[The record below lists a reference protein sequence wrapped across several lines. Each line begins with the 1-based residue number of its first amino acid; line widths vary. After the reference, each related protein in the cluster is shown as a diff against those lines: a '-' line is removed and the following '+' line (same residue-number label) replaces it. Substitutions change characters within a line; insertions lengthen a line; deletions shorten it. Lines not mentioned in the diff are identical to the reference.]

1 MRQRV
6 SSGSPFESTVGFSRG
21 IRAGSLVSIAGTAP
35 VSPDGTPASA
45 EEQTRLCLT
54 IIRDA
59 LAGLGAEMSEVI
71 RTRIYLVD
79 TADWEAVAKVHG
91 EFFRDIKPA
100 STMVAVK
107 ALLDPAWRVEIEAD
121 AWVE

>member
-6 SSGSPFESTVGFSRG
+6 SSGSPFESVAGFSRG
-21 IRAGSLVSIAGTAP
+21 VRAGALVSIAGTAP
-35 VSPDGTPASA
+35 ISSEGTPDSI

-59 LAGLGAEMSEVI
+59 LAGLGAEMSEVV
-71 RTRIYLVD
+71 RTRVYL
-79 TADWEAVAKVHG
+79 THREDWETAARVHG
-91 EFFRDIKPA
+91 EFFRDIRPA
-100 STMVAVK
+100 CTMLVVK
-107 ALLDPAWRVEIEAD
+107 ELLDPAWRVEIEAD